1 MTEYLKIIYH
11 SEQLSTTTKRTPRTV
26 QEYKYILLDS
36 VKVEVSIYFRTMG
49 DLYNYQLFN
58 IKDFNTK
65 KEKPTKRTIYKNDI
79 GHIFHDTKPSDFENF
94 YIKSYQEGRNWGEYK
109 FIELIHKT
117 ELYKDLIKIKIEFYK
132 KNLESMYILTIRR
145 DGSIN
150 DYYLIHYRKFE
161 EEAKVYIIELIYK
174 LCMADIIDINDIIR
188 ADNENLINHYDK
200 LNKIIIDY
208 KEDLNKLLSRNH
220 ILNRPHTDKKY
231 LDEIKKLVIN
241 SDSDD
246 SEEEIIPIISLKNI
260 YH

>member
-26 QEYKYILLDS
+26 QEYKYTLLDS
-36 VKVEVSIYFRTMG
+36 VKIDVSIYFRTIG
-49 DLYNYQLFN
+49 DIYHYQLFN
-58 IKDFNTK
+58 IRDFNTK

-94 YIKSYQEGRNWGEYK
+94 YIKSYQKGNNWGEYK

-117 ELYKDLIKIKIEFYK
+117 ELYRDLIKIKIEFYK
-132 KNLESMYILTIRR
+132 QNLINMYVLTTRR

-174 LCMADIIDINDIIR
+174 LCMADIININHILE

-200 LNKIIIDY
+200 LNKMIIDY
-208 KEDLNKLLSRNH
+208 KEDLNKLFIRKD
-220 ILNRPHTDKKY
+220 ILERPHTDRKY
-231 LDEIKKLVIN
+231 LNEIKKLVEDMQ
-241 SDSDD
+241 DSDD
-246 SEEEIIPIISLKNI
+246 DAVYL
-260 YH
+260 